1 MGLCCS
7 GGRGCL
13 RAGEC
18 PGLLGLGWNSVSG
31 FFPGPASQILR
42 LLWKVEGRASD
53 RPTGATLLE
62 APRVAPGHSLLR
74 PRFAFGDCPPPWCG
88 NLGCSSLLVPSWGR
102 CRTLVQQP
110 EAFPRGHPQLWPHS
124 LWLFSVPSCGRG
136 KTQQQLCLDRFHRPE
151 RSIAGSVAFAG
162 ATLKGWS
169 MH

>member
-1 MGLCCS
+1 MADPPAPLC
-7 GGRGCL
+7 RKH
-13 RAGEC
+13 
-18 PGLLGLGWNSVSG
+18 PGLLLATVFSV
-31 FFPGPASQILR
+31 LD
-42 LLWKVEGRASD
+42 LLSE
-53 RPTGATLLE
+53 TE
-62 APRVAPGHSLLR
+62 
-74 PRFAFGDCPPPWCG
+74 PPCG

-162 ATLKGWS
+162 ATPKG
-169 MH
+169 